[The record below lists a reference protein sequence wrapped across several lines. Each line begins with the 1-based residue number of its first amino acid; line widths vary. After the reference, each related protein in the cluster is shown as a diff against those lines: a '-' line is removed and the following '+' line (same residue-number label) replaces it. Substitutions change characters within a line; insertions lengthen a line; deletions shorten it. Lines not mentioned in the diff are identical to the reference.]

1 LAFRALKALADEEV
15 DVVISSDPEDIPGVE
30 FHQLFPYAPTFL
42 VAKTNWLAEKDY
54 VDAADFADQT
64 LITYPVERTRLDIFS
79 QLLIPAKIEPK
90 LIRQVE
96 LTAVMLM
103 LVGANKGVAVLPDWV
118 IRSAD
123 IDGGLVTKPVTRNGL
138 TRQLYAAVRRDDQ
151 LKPFMKRFIALGKQG
166 QAHAKKQPLSP

>member
-1 LAFRALKALADEEV
+1 M
-15 DVVISSDPEDIPGVE
+15 
-30 FHQLFPYAPTFL
+30 HQHSLRRKPTR
-42 VAKTNWLAEKDY
+42 LAEKDY

-103 LVGANKGVAVLPDWV
+103 LVGANKGWRCFL
-118 IRSAD
+118 I
-123 IDGGLVTKPVTRNGL
+123 GLFARPILMAGL
-138 TRQLYAAVRRDDQ
+138 SQN
-151 LKPFMKRFIALGKQG
+151 
-166 QAHAKKQPLSP
+166 LSPEMV

>member
-1 LAFRALKALADEEV
+1 M
-15 DVVISSDPEDIPGVE
+15 
-30 FHQLFPYAPTFL
+30 
-42 VAKTNWLAEKDY
+42 
-54 VDAADFADQT
+54 
-64 LITYPVERTRLDIFS
+64 
-79 QLLIPAKIEPK
+79 
-90 LIRQVE
+90 
-96 LTAVMLM
+96 TAVMLM

-151 LKPFMKRFIALGKQG
+151 SKPFMKRFIALGKQG